1 MSKKNTNDLVAAGGR
16 NAGPGARTIDDGA
29 KEDADTPKN
38 NKRKKSKK
46 DAGAKPTSDGV
57 EVAGADLDA
66 SSDTSTIDSAGDR
79 TASKKKHKKGEKTS
93 RESSP
98 TPSVV
103 ANQDTKKTKK
113 GALQIALDAMS
124 DIGSHDGSDAQSLG
138 SASNSASVSGHAM
151 RSIKAVPNM
160 RDKVAMDNYLIEAKN
175 ARSSVADDSALS
187 VKNLMEKFTAK
198 DAQDIR

>member
-1 MSKKNTNDLVAAGGR
+1 MKKRTDDLVAVGGQRAGG
-16 NAGPGARTIDDGA
+16 GTQSIDDSA
-29 KEDADTPKN
+29 KEAATTKQ
-38 NKRKKSKK
+38 KRKKSKK
-46 DAGAKPTSDGV
+46 DAGAKNSDGV

-66 SSDTSTIDSAGDR
+66 SSDTSTSSNADGKN
-79 TASKKKHKKGEKTS
+79 KKKHKKGKKTS

-124 DIGSHDGSDAQSLG
+124 DIGSHDGSDAQSLK
-138 SASNSASVSGHAM
+138 SASNSASVSGRAM
-151 RSIKAVPNM
+151 QSIKAVPNM
-160 RDKVAMDNYLIEAKN
+160 RDKQAMDNYLIEAKN
-175 ARSSVADDSALS
+175 ARSSVIDDSALP